1 MKKLLTILLAASMLL
16 ALAACGTK
24 STPAPS
30 TPDPAPTTDSTQ
42 PAVQPATPE
51 PQPTQT
57 IDWPKRTITVN
68 VGFKAGGDT
77 DYYARMMAQYMKDI
91 LGEDVIIVN
100 TAGVNGQVAA
110 REVLA
115 SDPDGY
121 NCYFSHTVSLWQEA
135 SGMVDDFSYVDD
147 FVLGGTIVADRTFA
161 FTVSSR
167 LGVKNM
173 DELVAYAHAHPG
185 EIKQASSFGGLG
197 EYVGLQWK
205 DQCDVETKLVDVGSS
220 VSDSVTAML
229 NGSLDMYCTNYSNV
243 ADYVETGEFVVV
255 GLASEERSEYLP
267 DVPTLKEQG
276 YDIFATKYY
285 YVNWPKGTDQAI
297 VDKFNDAMKQVSE
310 MPEFKEAVASFNGEV
325 MYMSPAEHD
334 AFAKDLVASM
344 KALRAEIG

>member
-1 MKKLLTILLAASMLL
+1 MKKFAAILLAAAMVL
-16 ALAACGTK
+16 AMAACGTQTQ
-24 STPAPS
+24 TPS
-30 TPDPAPTTDSTQ
+30 NNDPAPASTTDTTPSQATEPT
-42 PAVQPATPE
+42 PA
-51 PQPTQT
+51 QT
-57 IDWPKRTITVN
+57 IDWPKRTITIN

-110 REVLA
+110 RDVLA

-135 SGMVDDFSYVDD
+135 CGMVDDFSYVDD

-167 LGVKNM
+167 LGVKTM
-173 DELVAYAHAHPG
+173 DELVAYAQAHPG

-205 DQCDVETKLVDVGSS
+205 NQCNVETKLVDVGSS
-220 VSDSVTAML
+220 VSDSITAML

-243 ADYVETGEFVVV
+243 ADYVETGEFVVI
-255 GLASEERSEYLP
+255 GLASEERCEYLP
-267 DVPTLKEQG
+267 DIPTLREQG
-276 YDIFATKYY
+276 YDILATKYY

-297 VDKFNDAMKQVSE
+297 VDKFNDAMRQVSE
-310 MPEFKEAVASFNGEV
+310 MPEFKEAVANFNGEV
-325 MYMSPAEHD
+325 MYMTPAEHE

-344 KALRAEIG
+344 KALYEEMG